1 MRTKYE
7 YRGLQLEIF
16 GLFLL
21 LAATFWE
28 SEYSGWWDKQSPEWQ
43 YYIQEEV
50 NLSVLS
56 ALSDIASISAIS
68 DEATKKS
75 IANNASEKASKALFR
90 AIEMRDERK
99 KGLDG
104 QAALFSK
111 IKLWLFGLGATL
123 IIIGKYLFLQAYKR
137 DV

>member
-50 NLSVLS
+50 NLSVLT

-68 DEATKKS
+68 DEETKKS
-75 IANNASEKASKALFR
+75 IANNASEKASKALSR

-104 QAALFSK
+104 QAALF
-111 IKLWLFGLGATL
+111 
-123 IIIGKYLFLQAYKR
+123 
-137 DV
+137 